1 MKRTM
6 RARASGFTLIELSL
20 ALVAGSF
27 ILLAIYGVFSRV
39 VHLRDDVIER
49 TREIR
54 VRTHVANVI
63 RNDLRGA
70 RYSGGTLAASLVGGA
85 QAQSGG
91 FPGYLRFTTTT
102 ARDVD
107 HGDDVPSADIQEVEY
122 YVTADPGATTGPK
135 SGQRVRTV
143 SGDLLAPTRQT
154 PPEEPLLAGIESM
167 EVTFFDGNTWQT
179 SWDVSQDP
187 TLPQA
192 IRVRLQPVGEGG
204 GSRKPAPI
212 EVLVPWVTQVTIDP
226 NVKTVAAGPAAA
238 TVTKPPGTGT
248 TPPATGT
255 GTTPTSPTG
264 GGGATK

>member
-1 MKRTM
+1 MNPGMKSRTF
-6 RARASGFTLIELSL
+6 GFTLIELSL
-20 ALVAGSF
+20 ALAAGAV
-27 ILLAIYGVFSRV
+27 ILLAIYGVFSRI
-39 VHLRDDVIER
+39 VHLRDSVTEH

-135 SGQRVRTV
+135 SGQFVRTV

-192 IRVRLQPVGEGG
+192 VRVRLQPVGEGG
-204 GSRKPAPI
+204 NGRKPPAI

-226 NVKTVAAGPAAA
+226 NVKTVAAGPAA
-238 TVTKPPGTGT
+238 VIGTKPPGTGT
-248 TPPATGT
+248 TPPGTGT
-255 GTTPTSPTG
+255 GTTPPSSTG
-264 GGGATK
+264 GGGDKK